1 MKALN
6 LAALV
11 LLAASGSAA
20 AGAAP
25 AAAAAQ
31 GGAAAQAGAD
41 PAAGYHVVEL
51 ENSETVSAEKLL
63 AVLTDKLGATKEKAM
78 AVIERVEAKG
88 KAVVVA
94 GAKESCTEAAELF
107 VGIGMK
113 AEVRPLRAEDMP
125 SEYDDSDVI
134 VAGPARLQELI
145 EADHAGLLVVFFA
158 PWYGRLPQL
167 LPQPPLKSPL
177 SASSSPPAHPPPL
190 PLRLSLIA
198 GAARASR

>member
-1 MKALN
+1 MFELTEYLRDLRHVLLWQRAISLDLVATWSMQMN
-6 LAALV
+6 FAALV
-11 LLAASGSAA
+11 LAFAASASAV

-31 GGAAAQAGAD
+31 GGAAQAAAD

-63 AVLTDKLGATKEKAM
+63 AVLTEKLGATKEKAM
-78 AVIERVEAKG
+78 AVIERVDAKG

-94 GAKESCTEAAELF
+94 GSKDSCVEAAELF

-145 EADHAGLLVVFFA
+145 ESDHAGLLVVFFA
-158 PWYGRLPQL
+158 PW
-167 LPQPPLKSPL
+167 
-177 SASSSPPAHPPPL
+177 
-190 PLRLSLIA
+190 
-198 GAARASR
+198 